1 MGTDVEPG
9 LIPRA
14 IAEYESA
21 RRGKLDVPGW
31 VGEQIGWLTA
41 AGPLFG
47 LAGKIPG
54 VKQLAPGIRKSVTE
68 AGIVGAGLGL
78 TEPAQTPL
86 ERVEHAGERAAGFA
100 VFVGALHGL
109 GKAGEQLFARFR
121 RLTSAQQTE
130 LDTNLK
136 IIFEKEPK
144 KVTPERV
151 ETELA
156 KAETKVTPAGVK
168 GKGLLDLNTKDW
180 KTSPE
185 DLGYSLWTGEKSYQ
199 GNLPTLY
206 AEKGGKVFEFDNN
219 FRLWAERPNL
229 NTEVLKKIAT
239 PKAVTTIP
247 PEVKAEVPKPPAEMT
262 KKEIQVNPPQNIFYH
277 VGKSIIG
284 REKIWLSKGATAL
297 TVAKGESIFAI
308 DVNKLDPK
316 KLKLE
321 ANRYFTYSGDIQKD
335 AIILQKTEPEGF
347 FGLSHK
353 DFVDQAL
360 SEGKPVYKGW
370 EKDYPDLAK
379 EYKGKEPIES
389 AKEIFGITTN
399 PKEAGYILP
408 DGKMLDFSGKREGGT
423 PGTRVV
429 DHREISN
436 IFAKPISGI
445 DAMIRFE
452 EEIG

>member
-1 MGTDVEPG
+1 MAIRLSDILEEETISVPTDLTRPVRLSDTLTNPIRLSDVLKPFSYDDILTEQIKEKTGIEPRPTPTAEELLKEAKPFIREDMLSPEDLKELDTLVVKKLGWIPRLATGVIKGFMTEPTQIVKGKTVPEWAWDNMRNVAELRKMGADVEPG

-206 AEKGGKVFEFDNN
+206 AEKGGKVFEFDN
-219 FRLWAERPNL
+219 
-229 NTEVLKKIAT
+229 K
-239 PKAVTTIP
+239 
-247 PEVKAEVPKPPAEMT
+247 
-262 KKEIQVNPPQNIFYH
+262 
-277 VGKSIIG
+277 
-284 REKIWLSKGATAL
+284 
-297 TVAKGESIFAI
+297 
-308 DVNKLDPK
+308 
-316 KLKLE
+316 
-321 ANRYFTYSGDIQKD
+321 
-335 AIILQKTEPEGF
+335 
-347 FGLSHK
+347 
-353 DFVDQAL
+353 
-360 SEGKPVYKGW
+360 
-370 EKDYPDLAK
+370 
-379 EYKGKEPIES
+379 
-389 AKEIFGITTN
+389 
-399 PKEAGYILP
+399 
-408 DGKMLDFSGKREGGT
+408 
-423 PGTRVV
+423 
-429 DHREISN
+429 
-436 IFAKPISGI
+436 
-445 DAMIRFE
+445 
-452 EEIG
+452 